1 MLSVVPLVAV
11 AAVIFCRF
19 IRKFAKV
26 FKIAESQ
33 VIVEETMQGIS
44 IDDAFANE

>member
-11 AAVIFCRF
+11 AAVILVALFVNIQRM
-19 IRKFAKV
+19 
-26 FKIAESQ
+26 FKTMAESQ

-44 IDDAFANE
+44 VVKARK